1 MSGDGDFVPARPD
14 VCPVCATSIS
24 ASDTRCRECGYDLA
38 GLDGR
43 PGAYSQTALWW
54 TIGGFVAI
62 YLIVLGLVAAF
73 S

>member
-1 MSGDGDFVPARPD
+1 MRGEHEYIPPPG
-14 VCPVCATSIS
+14 VCPVCETSIG

-43 PGAYSQTALWW
+43 PGAYSRAALWW
-54 TIGGFVAI
+54 TVAGFVAI
-62 YLIVLGLVAAF
+62 YVIVLALVALF